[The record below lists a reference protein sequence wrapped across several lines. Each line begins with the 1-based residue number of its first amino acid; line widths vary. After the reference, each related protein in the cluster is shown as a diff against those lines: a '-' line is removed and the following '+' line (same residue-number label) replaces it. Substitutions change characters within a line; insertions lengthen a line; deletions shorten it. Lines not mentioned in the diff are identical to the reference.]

1 MGSVGNIFLAV
12 IMALSIFG
20 QGHFDIFSHTSN
32 AEKSITLKFEAA
44 DHHHGLVEVV
54 GSLSHHHD
62 LGDDSVKDCGDVCC
76 VFGCQSTTGLA
87 YFSLMRSISPSVKI
101 IPVSSLLLHGS
112 IQTTQERP
120 PRFV

>member
-1 MGSVGNIFLAV
+1 MGNIFLAV

-62 LGDDSVKDCGDVCC
+62 LVMTMIALKIAEMFAVY
-76 VFGCQSTTGLA
+76 LA
-87 YFSLMRSISPSVKI
+87 VNQLPD
-101 IPVSSLLLHGS
+101 
-112 IQTTQERP
+112 
-120 PRFV
+120 